1 MSHSLSDPTLLRWRQ
16 STQQI
21 HTLLAQQEHLLADLL
36 SQRDAVRRAANDFF
50 VQDDYVRLVVEIK
63 ARERNGEQWPCR
75 WHSMPMLAD
84 ALTPVVG
91 WLVSPNSLWRAFRQC
106 HKYED
111 DIRRRTLS
119 LRNTLKN

>member
-1 MSHSLSDPTLLRWRQ
+1 MGRKIFVSYKYADTHVFSLPLIKGQT
-16 STQQI
+16 T
-21 HTLLAQQEHLLADLL
+21 
-36 SQRDAVRRAANDFF
+36 VR
-50 VQDDYVRLVVEIK
+50 DYVDSLQNLIEKTDNINK
-63 ARERNGEQWPCR
+63 GENDGEDM
-75 WHSMPMLAD
+75 STLKDTLAD